1 MYYEGYE
8 NILNVDW
15 SEVCIDYMRKKY
27 DGVMG
32 EGFKCTF
39 SAKPQFYLNY

>member
-8 NILNVDW
+8 NILNVDC
-15 SEVCIDYMRKKY
+15 SEVCINYMKKKY

-32 EGFKCTF
+32 DSFKCMF
-39 SAKPQFYLNY
+39 GQQNFNVYA